1 MTIAGSGEQP
11 ILNDTFYLE
20 PSYVY
25 VNNELDDTCKR
36 TCNLGSDSPNR
47 VTLEFSSEIKS
58 FENMFSYLT
67 NLKSVDLSL
76 FDASEITSMNSMFDH
91 CTNLI
96 SVNFG
101 EINTSSVVDMRRLF
115 YFCSSINSIDVSR
128 FDTSS
133 VTNMI
138 SMFSECGSLTSI
150 DVSNFDT
157 SNVIEMLDI
166 FAYDRALLSVD
177 TSSFYT
183 PKAWNLQGIFYCCDK
198 LKFVDMHNF
207 DGSLVT
213 NFGYVFGFL
222 GQVKYIN
229 LRNFKILANNED
241 VSLHDT
247 FTEIYYNTKYCIK
260 DEKTKNFLIGNK
272 NNDCSDLCFQK
283 NVKIDFLQA
292 TCECNE
298 QYKYEFLVKCYDE
311 CPGNTPTF
319 KNNKY
324 ICEGPVPENYY
335 LDEDEMYRKCFYTC
349 QKCSESGNEANNNC
363 EKCIDN
369 YKYLNDSLAGPNNCY
384 KQCEYYYFF
393 NETKQYECTETNS
406 CPTNFKNL
414 ILPKKKCIDDCKK
427 DDYEEY
433 TYEYNNS
440 CLSQC
445 PENTKLIE
453 EQKLCLDECYPE
465 QFEYNN
471 ICYND
476 CPDGT
481 SKILMNRNRCTETV
495 PENYY
500 LDSTDGINKKCYDL
514 CKKCSQEGNENIN
527 NCDECINN
535 YIFLND
541 SLATLKNCYPKC
553 SQLYYF
559 NEHNQYICIESC
571 PSGYDKLILEKNK
584 CIDDCKK
591 DNEYIYEYDNNCL
604 KECPEDKKVDFDE
617 KKCVQLCQENQFE
630 FDDNCYNEVPKG
642 QDDFNP
648 NGNIFVKNTTNFDN
662 LLTNLLSAQ
671 HLSEEGSVITIE
683 REDKMVYEITNTKNE
698 LELLKNMS
706 NIPNKTIIDLGE
718 CENTLRKHYHI
729 NENDSLIIVKANK
742 NPIRHRI
749 KILILMFMNLI
760 IEPN

>member
-76 FDASEITSMNSMFDH
+76 FDASEITSLNSMFDH

-183 PKAWNLQGIFYCCDK
+183 PKAWNLQRIFYCCDK

-298 QYKYEFLVKCYDE
+298 QYKYEFQVKCYDE

-335 LDEDEMYRKCFYTC
+335 LDEDEMYRKMLL
-349 QKCSESGNEANNNC
+349 
-363 EKCIDN
+363 
-369 YKYLNDSLAGPNNCY
+369 YL
-384 KQCEYYYFF
+384 
-393 NETKQYECTETNS
+393 
-406 CPTNFKNL
+406 
-414 ILPKKKCIDDCKK
+414 
-427 DDYEEY
+427 
-433 TYEYNNS
+433 
-440 CLSQC
+440 
-445 PENTKLIE
+445 
-453 EQKLCLDECYPE
+453 
-465 QFEYNN
+465 
-471 ICYND
+471 
-476 CPDGT
+476 
-481 SKILMNRNRCTETV
+481 SKMFRI
-495 PENYY
+495 
-500 LDSTDGINKKCYDL
+500 
-514 CKKCSQEGNENIN
+514 
-527 NCDECINN
+527 
-535 YIFLND
+535 
-541 SLATLKNCYPKC
+541 
-553 SQLYYF
+553 
-559 NEHNQYICIESC
+559 
-571 PSGYDKLILEKNK
+571 
-584 CIDDCKK
+584 
-591 DNEYIYEYDNNCL
+591 
-604 KECPEDKKVDFDE
+604 
-617 KKCVQLCQENQFE
+617 
-630 FDDNCYNEVPKG
+630 
-642 QDDFNP
+642 
-648 NGNIFVKNTTNFDN
+648 
-662 LLTNLLSAQ
+662 
-671 HLSEEGSVITIE
+671 
-683 REDKMVYEITNTKNE
+683 
-698 LELLKNMS
+698 
-706 NIPNKTIIDLGE
+706 
-718 CENTLRKHYHI
+718 RK
-729 NENDSLIIVKANK
+729 
-742 NPIRHRI
+742 
-749 KILILMFMNLI
+749 
-760 IEPN
+760 